1 MRVYIIDGQGGGV
14 GKTVIEKIRAKKSD
28 LDILA
33 IGCNSLATSAMLRAG
48 AKFGATGENAIVYN
62 SKVAEECDVIMGA
75 VGIVCANSF
84 HGELSEKM
92 ASAISQSKARKI
104 LIPTNKCN
112 VFIGGTYRDSLN
124 ECIDQAVTLLFSL
137 F

>member
-1 MRVYIIDGQGGGV
+1 MKVYIIDGQGGGV
-14 GKTVIEKIRAKKSD
+14 GKAVIEKIRSKKSN

-33 IGCNSLATSAMLRAG
+33 IGCNSLATSAMLKAG
-48 AKFGATGENAIVYN
+48 ADFGATGENAIVYN
-62 SKVAEECDVIMGA
+62 SQIAQDCDVIMGA

-92 ASAISQSKARKI
+92 ASAVSQSKARKI

-112 VFIGGTYRDSLN
+112 VFIGGISKDSLN
-124 ECIDQAVTLLFSL
+124 DCIDQAVCLLFSL
-137 F
+137 I